1 MEEFTLIKNLVN
13 KKIALP
19 EFICLYYNTITY
31 INYAVSMSTGDGRSN
46 YNLKDFDK
54 AVIPIPSLDEQK
66 KIEEF
71 INAIYNKI
79 ESTKQQITQTQCF
92 KKGLL
97 QQLFV

>member
-19 EFICLYYNTITY
+19 EFICLYYNAITY

-66 KIEEF
+66 KTEEF

-97 QQLFV
+97 QQLFL